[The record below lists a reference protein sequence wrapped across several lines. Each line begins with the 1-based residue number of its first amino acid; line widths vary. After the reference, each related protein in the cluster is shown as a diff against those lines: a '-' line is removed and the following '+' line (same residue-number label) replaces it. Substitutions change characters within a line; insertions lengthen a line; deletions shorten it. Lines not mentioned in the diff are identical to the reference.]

1 MVTMLIELAKTMDIE
16 TIAKRTGRKPLAVL
30 KMATRLGIS
39 LKSTEG
45 EVKGLICLK
54 IHPFRGASARLG
66 GRAHFLHPTIGGF
79 GRALVV
85 TKECSE

>member
-1 MVTMLIELAKTMDIE
+1 MDIE
-16 TIAKRTGRKPLAVL
+16 TITKRTGRKPLAVF

-54 IHPFRGASARLG
+54 IHPFRGASARLS
-66 GRAHFLHPTIGGF
+66 GRAHFLHP
-79 GRALVV
+79 
-85 TKECSE
+85 KS